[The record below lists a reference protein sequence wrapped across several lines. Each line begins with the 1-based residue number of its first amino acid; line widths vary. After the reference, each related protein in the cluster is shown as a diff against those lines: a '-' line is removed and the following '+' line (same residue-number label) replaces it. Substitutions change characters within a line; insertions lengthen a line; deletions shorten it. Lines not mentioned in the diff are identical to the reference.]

1 MSRPLPALEPS
12 RRDWAVPAGLMV
24 AIFLLVVGGNLAGNG
39 AIAGGIPAN
48 ASLPGWEHGSLLR
61 VLAVWLASW
70 LVVVDADTALVLV
83 YVLLASVAAVL
94 SYRFLRVSDWPGV
107 QALLAVVLL
116 ASHGV
121 LLYSVTTASPE
132 FLVIL
137 AVGVLIPAQRRLE
150 AVGDVQAIINY
161 GLTLP
166 LLLMAGPSVAA
177 LIVLLVLAV
186 PFREAEARQKPQ
198 VFAAMLL
205 VAVVPALI
213 VIAGVL
219 AMAGRVG
226 IGLDILIDP
235 FAQAFTLARRP
246 MLPMLF
252 LIVATAPV
260 ALVLVF
266 HAAIP
271 DRRRKLLTTLVALA
285 LPLYLAVGN
294 SVFNWHLAP
303 WTPAAAMMAC
313 VLGWLC
319 ATRVRPWMRW
329 LALGLLLASAAA
341 SWLLAPVWADVAWL
355 DGLMPIRL
363 FGFDIAIP
371 GLG

>member
-1 MSRPLPALEPS
+1 
-12 RRDWAVPAGLMV
+12 VPAGLLV

-39 AIAGGIPAN
+39 VVAQVVRTSAA
-48 ASLPGWEHGSLLR
+48 LPGWEHGSLLR
-61 VLAVWLASW
+61 VLAVWLARW
-70 LVVVDADTALVLV
+70 LAFVDTDTALVLV
-83 YVLLASVAAVL
+83 YVLLASLGAVL
-94 SYRFLRVSDWPGV
+94 SYRFLRVSDWPAV
-107 QALLAVVLL
+107 QALLALL
-116 ASHGV
+116 LVASHGV
-121 LLYSVTTASPE
+121 LLFAVTTASPE
-132 FLVIL
+132 FLVVL

-205 VAVVPALI
+205 VAVVPTLI
-213 VIAGVL
+213 IIAGVL

-226 IGLDILIDP
+226 IGLDVLVGP
-235 FAQAFTLARRP
+235 FARAFTPARQP
-246 MLPMLF
+246 VLPMLF
-252 LIVATAPV
+252 LIAATAPV

-271 DRRRKLLTTLVALA
+271 DRRRKLLTTLVAFA
-285 LPLYLAVGN
+285 LPFYLAVGN
-294 SVFNWHLAP
+294 GVFNWQLAP
-303 WTPAAAMMAC
+303 WTPAAAMLAC

-329 LALGLLLASAAA
+329 LALGLLFASSIA
-341 SWLLAPVWADVAWL
+341 SWLLAPVWADAAWL
-355 DGLMPIRL
+355 DGLMPIQL
-363 FGFDIAIP
+363 FGLDIAVP
-371 GLG
+371 RLG